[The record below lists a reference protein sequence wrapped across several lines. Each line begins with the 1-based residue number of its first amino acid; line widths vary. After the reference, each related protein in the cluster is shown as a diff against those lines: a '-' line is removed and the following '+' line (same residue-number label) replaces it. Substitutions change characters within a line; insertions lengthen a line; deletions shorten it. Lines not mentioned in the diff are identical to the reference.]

1 MVVMAVNLRPSPEQ
15 TEELRSLAAS
25 EGRSMHAVILAA
37 IDEYIARH
45 TKRAVLDRVLDT
57 QLPRFDDAL
66 RRLGE

>member
-1 MVVMAVNLRPSPEQ
+1 
-15 TEELRSLAAS
+15 
-25 EGRSMHAVILAA
+25 MHAVILAA

>member
-1 MVVMAVNLRPSPEQ
+1 MAVNLRPSPEQ
-15 TEELRSLAAS
+15 TELLRSIAAA

-45 TKRAVLDRVLDT
+45 NKRAVLDRVLDV
-57 QLPRFDDAL
+57 QLPRFDEAL